1 MLTQHPGGPFSQLD
15 FSAQVDP
22 IFAGEFEMGLQR
34 PRNHPRWPRACPVP
48 VEPLYWSRSAPLA
61 MHGLLAV
68 LGYSLP
74 GFLPF
79 RLLPFAGPAP
89 PRPCSSR
96 FLSLSIYV
104 SACELSWQAVCLR
117 SLLAPDG
124 FRWTHS
130 GARCGT
136 AVLACSR
143 LG

>member
-1 MLTQHPGGPFSQLD
+1 MLTLHPGGSFSQLD
-15 FSAQVDP
+15 FGAQVYP
-22 IFAGEFEMGLQR
+22 IFASEFEMGFQR

-48 VEPLYWSRSAPLA
+48 VGPLYWSRSAPLA

-68 LGYSLP
+68 LGCSLP
-74 GFLPF
+74 GFLLF

-89 PRPCSSR
+89 PRPRSSR
-96 FLSLSIYV
+96 FLCFSVYV
-104 SACELSWQAVCLR
+104 SARKPSWQAVCLR

-124 FRWTHS
+124 
-130 GARCGT
+130 ARCGT